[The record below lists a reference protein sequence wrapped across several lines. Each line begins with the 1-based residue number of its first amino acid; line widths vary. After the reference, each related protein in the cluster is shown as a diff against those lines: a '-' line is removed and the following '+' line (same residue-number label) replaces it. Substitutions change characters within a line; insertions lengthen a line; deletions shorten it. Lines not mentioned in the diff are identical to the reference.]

1 MNPLHVAAIRPGKT
15 IVSGQSL
22 NASQFLIKWLID
34 INLPG
39 QNPSAIATG
48 YQDIPGLGVVQLY
61 QWQLEPAY
69 QLQVPHPLVVA
80 ELDYG
85 ADLLIEAE
93 GFGSG
98 RLLFFPYPISP
109 SLRIRTFANMAINPG
124 AYVPPT
130 ATGDQISTAAASAA
144 TAVSFPANP
153 LRLGGYIE
161 NVSNKPMW
169 VKWGGGAPAT
179 AALPNSQVPAG
190 GNIDIQDN
198 YVGAISLIWSS
209 GVNATGQAILH
220 EAIP

>member
-1 MNPLHVAAIRPGKT
+1 MNPLHVVAIRPGKT

-22 NASQFLIKWLID
+22 TISQFLIKWLVD
-34 INLPG
+34 IGLQG
-39 QNPSAIATG
+39 QVPSAIATA

-80 ELDYG
+80 ELGYG

-98 RLLFFPYPISP
+98 RLLFFPYPVP
-109 SLRIRTFANMAINPG
+109 PPLRVRTFANMSISPG
-124 AYVPPT
+124 PYVPPVANSELT
-130 ATGDQISTAAASAA
+130 STAAATAA
-144 TAVSFPANP
+144 AAASFPANP

-161 NVSNKPMW
+161 NLANRPMW
-169 VKWGGGAPAT
+169 VKWSST
-179 AALPNSQVPAG
+179 AAASAAAPNSQVPAN
-190 GNIDIQDN
+190 GNIDIPEN
-198 YVGAISLIWSS
+198 YVGGISIIWSA
-209 GVNATGQAILH
+209 GVATTGQAVLH